1 MGIENEDDILEISDL
16 LKKFTP
22 AQKKVESKILPSIN

>member
-16 LKKFTP
+16 LKNLLLPKNG
-22 AQKKVESKILPSIN
+22 QYLSLPSIN